1 MDITLI
7 YHYLWFGDMG
17 QKLLPNLNTQVN
29 KLQIIARIIS
39 RKIDRSLFII
49 QNQTSIPIFYENSS
63 DTEKLS
69 VL

>member
-49 QNQTSIPIFYENSS
+49 QQAERLKSRERRTKV
-63 DTEKLS
+63 DRLDGQ
-69 VL
+69 

>member
-1 MDITLI
+1 
-7 YHYLWFGDMG
+7 MG

-49 QNQTSIPIFYENSS
+49 QQAERLKSRERRTKV
-63 DTEKLS
+63 DRLDGQ
-69 VL
+69 